1 MILPIFNCSL
11 VLNDL
16 TFCGTKE
23 KAVCY
28 NVKLTHFLIRSKSEY
43 DNSVVESTPKVI
55 FLSFAPKSPE
65 GDFRRVLIFRFF
77 TL

>member
-28 NVKLTHFLIRSKSEY
+28 NVKLAHFLIRSKSEY
-43 DNSVVESTPKVI
+43 DNSVV
-55 FLSFAPKSPE
+55 
-65 GDFRRVLIFRFF
+65 
-77 TL
+77 